1 MESVKWLFLR
11 TKSYIHLILLALLG
25 SALESAGTTGIS
37 LIAKNLVDN
46 VFFMKSYEELFKTVF
61 FLLSF
66 ALLNQTGNLLA
77 SLFINLYSEL
87 EVKRTRKEIF
97 DRLLSAPYGF
107 LSKSSS
113 GDLITRL
120 LSDIQSYRSLLGD
133 HIPKLFRDPLT
144 VLALFGV
151 LLYRDFILTLFLGI
165 LLPLLAFAVR
175 YFGHKKGKHT
185 RRLQENV
192 GMLTQSL
199 AHVLRGYEN
208 IKMYSSE
215 VKFSEWFSSFNE
227 KVFKASMKS
236 VIYSTANSVFNFI
249 FGYVV
254 VSVIILYGG
263 VRVIQGSIT
272 AGDFVSYITALFL
285 LHQPLSEVQ
294 KGLMEVRAGIPILN
308 RIRELLHIPQERSG
322 SIPFTGLK
330 ESITVQDLQVTLED
344 EKLLKGVS
352 LKVKKGE
359 KIGVIGSTG
368 SGKTTFLRV
377 LAGLLPYDGVVKYD
391 NFEIKDIEKES
402 FRSYVGF
409 FTQEPFIFAGSVR
422 DNLLI
427 AKKDASD
434 EEMKKVLDLAMCDF
448 VKSLDQILDEGGRNL
463 SGGEMQRLALA
474 RLFLKSPD
482 IIFLDEVTSAMD
494 VKTEEEVLKN
504 IFEFFKDRTVILVA
518 HRFSNVLLCD
528 RVLAFKEGNLIAEG
542 KPQEV
547 IKLFL
552 QSP

>member
-1 MESVKWLFLR
+1 MDSVKWLFLR
-11 TKSYIHLILLALLG
+11 TKSYIHLILMALLG

-46 VFFMKSYEELFKTVF
+46 VFLMKSYEELFKTVF

-66 ALLNQTGNLLA
+66 ALLNQAGNLLA

-87 EVKRTRKEIF
+87 EIKKTRKEVF
-97 DRLLSAPYGF
+97 DRLLGAPYGF

-144 VLALFGV
+144 VLALLGV

-175 YFGHKKGKHT
+175 YFGYKKGKHT

-236 VIYSTANSVFNFI
+236 VVYSTANSVFNFI

-254 VSVIILYGG
+254 VSIIILYGG

-308 RIRELLHIPQERSG
+308 RIRELLHIPQEKSG
-322 SIPFTGLK
+322 NIPFTTLK
-330 ESITVQDLQVTLED
+330 ESITVQDLKVTLGD

-352 LKVKKGE
+352 LKVRKGE

-377 LAGLLPYDGVVKYD
+377 LAGLLPYDGVVRYD
-391 NFEIKDIEKES
+391 GFDLKDIDKES
-402 FRSYVGF
+402 FRSCVGF

-434 EEMKKVLDLAMCDF
+434 EEMKKALDLAMCDF
-448 VKSLDQILDEGGRNL
+448 VKSLDQILEEGGRNL

-528 RVLAFKEGNLIAEG
+528 RVLAFKEGSLIAEG

-547 IKLFL
+547 IKFFL